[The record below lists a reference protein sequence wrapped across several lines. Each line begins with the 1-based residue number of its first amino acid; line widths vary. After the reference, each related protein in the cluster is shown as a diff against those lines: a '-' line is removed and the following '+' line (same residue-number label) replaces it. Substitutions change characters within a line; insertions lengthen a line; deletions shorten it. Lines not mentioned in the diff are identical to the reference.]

1 MFVKTEQTPNCSIP
15 CSTSTC
21 KIETYHYIRCPVW
34 YCSAIPTPSP
44 SPPGPSPPGPSPPGP
59 SPPGPSPPGPSPP
72 SPPGPS
78 PSPNT
83 ENLCTSALCI
93 SSVSFN
99 IIFGLAL
106 IILIA
111 MIVRYKKNTRRT
123 IQRQNDSEAD
133 DRTPIIPSSGFVNVP
148 LAANEVSLESQT
160 QPPSNRLNLTH
171 SASRSFRQMFKR
183 RNQNQPTN
191 SSETQQND
199 TAL

>member
-1 MFVKTEQTPNCSIP
+1 
-15 CSTSTC
+15 
-21 KIETYHYIRCPVW
+21 
-34 YCSAIPTPSP
+34 
-44 SPPGPSPPGPSPPGP
+44 
-59 SPPGPSPPGPSPP
+59 
-72 SPPGPS
+72 
-78 PSPNT
+78 
-83 ENLCTSALCI
+83 
-93 SSVSFN
+93 
-99 IIFGLAL
+99 
-106 IILIA
+106 

-133 DRTPIIPSSGFVNVP
+133 DNVP
-148 LAANEVSLESQT
+148 LVANEVSLESQT